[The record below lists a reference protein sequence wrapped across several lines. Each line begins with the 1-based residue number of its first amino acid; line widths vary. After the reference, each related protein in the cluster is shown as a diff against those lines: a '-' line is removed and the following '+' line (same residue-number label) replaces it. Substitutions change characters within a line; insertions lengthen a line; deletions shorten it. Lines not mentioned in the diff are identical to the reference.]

1 MQNDLDTNYPE
12 LDIQILGV
20 NGAGRESGNA
30 SVTSGRDIPWLQDDE
45 SDVWTSWGVTYRD
58 VVIVDADNV
67 MVGAFNLTTYD
78 LRNSDVYD
86 ALTQIFV
93 DTASIPDFGGD
104 FNEDGNVDAAD
115 YTVWRDQVGGP
126 VPPGYGAD
134 GNEDGFI
141 NHQDYQ
147 IWNTHFGESIA
158 SGSGANPVPEPA
170 TLLLTLLALAS
181 VPVRM
186 RHR

>member
-1 MQNDLDTNYPE
+1 M
-12 LDIQILGV
+12 
-20 NGAGRESGNA
+20 
-30 SVTSGRDIPWLQDDE
+30 
-45 SDVWTSWGVTYRD
+45 
-58 VVIVDADNV
+58 
-67 MVGAFNLTTYD
+67 
-78 LRNSDVYD
+78 
-86 ALTQIFV
+86 
-93 DTASIPDFGGD
+93 
-104 FNEDGNVDAAD
+104 
-115 YTVWRDQVGGP
+115 
-126 VPPGYGAD
+126 PPGYGAD

-170 TLLLTLLALAS
+170 TLLLVLLALAS